1 MTLALDSSSGN
12 DALLT
17 RAIELLRRVL
27 VEVPPAAL
35 SLDTHMRIATLVTR
49 VPTAA
54 SAPEDPSEAPTVTE
68 RPKLQ
73 ALHVDVRQFIV
84 LERALRSPVLATTFA
99 AVHDFVLVAA
109 RAYPY
114 APVPSVAHVPVAP
127 ANRQS
132 TRTIAFRRS
141 ELEELNPKLLEAAG
155 VPVEDYV
162 LGCAFSW
169 LKSLCARWPADAD
182 LNAYLAPPLQ
192 PVEVVHFPRKP

>member
-1 MTLALDSSSGN
+1 MTLALDSSGN

-17 RAIELLRRVL
+17 RAVELLRRVL

-68 RPKLQ
+68 RPKLH
-73 ALHVDVRQFIV
+73 ALHVDVRHFIV
-84 LERALRSPVLATTFA
+84 LERALRSPVIATTFA
-99 AVHDFVLVAA
+99 ELHDFVLVAA

-114 APVPSVAHVPVAP
+114 APVPSVTHVPVPP

-141 ELEELNPKLLEAAG
+141 ELEELNPKLLEAGG
-155 VPVEDYV
+155 VPVETYV

-182 LNAYLAPPLQ
+182 LNAYLAPPQ
-192 PVEVVHFPRKP
+192 PLVEVVHFPRKP